1 MILPLKRRES
11 KYSPVVVSDNFS
23 VQLNLNEG
31 FTTTKNEQ
39 TELLLVTTERQNDVG
54 WVRLATLEQP
64 PEYEWGSIQVLKPTQ
79 SITHN
84 FARIAEKFKQPFFFK
99 LTKSS
104 PQSGLALACDQEIW
118 CLGRAIVQLATAK
131 KFYSIDLCRPSSS
144 ST

>member
-54 WVRLATLEQP
+54 WVRVQEDWRLQNSHQSMKVFKSCNQRSPLRTILPDFWQKLECQD
-64 PEYEWGSIQVLKPTQ
+64 
-79 SITHN
+79 
-84 FARIAEKFKQPFFFK
+84 
-99 LTKSS
+99 
-104 PQSGLALACDQEIW
+104 C
-118 CLGRAIVQLATAK
+118 
-131 KFYSIDLCRPSSS
+131 
-144 ST
+144 